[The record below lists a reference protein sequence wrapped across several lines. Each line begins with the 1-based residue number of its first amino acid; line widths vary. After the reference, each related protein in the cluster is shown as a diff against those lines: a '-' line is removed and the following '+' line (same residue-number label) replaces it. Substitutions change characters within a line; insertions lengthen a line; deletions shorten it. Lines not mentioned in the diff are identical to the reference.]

1 MVLPETW
8 PPELIAVSIISSALL
23 GSRRGSSSASLLAR
37 RPLGDAEQRGLG
49 LLDLPHRLDLFRGVE
64 RVLDQLAA
72 DADQLAQQRQVVDLL
87 RQLARAE
94 QAWPSAVS
102 RAR

>member
-8 PPELIAVSIISSALL
+8 PPELIAVSIISSAVLVAPRKL
-23 GSRRGSSSASLLAR
+23 SRLAAAGR
-37 RPLGDAEQRGLG
+37 AFGDAEQRGLG
-49 LLDLPHRLDLFRGVE
+49 LLDLLHRLDLFGGVE

-72 DADQLAQQRQVVDLL
+72 DADQLAQQREVVDLL
-87 RQLARAE
+87 ASSRGASRP
-94 QAWPSAVS
+94 WPSAVS